1 MLEKNVGKKDAMVRY
16 AIAVVALIAAFTLG
30 SGSPFFGGLLIV
42 AVAMAVT
49 GAVGRCGLY
58 KLIGV
63 NTCPLEQRK

>member
-1 MLEKNVGKKDAMVRY
+1 MEKNVGKVDAYVRY
-16 AIAVVALIAAFTLG
+16 GVAAVLAIVALTLGTASSLFVPLILGAVVLSL
-30 SGSPFFGGLLIV
+30 
-42 AVAMAVT
+42 T